1 MGAGGGVAAPEVLC
15 IPNRE
20 SPGKQRVKEE
30 PTDTSGKGGMDDLI
44 NQIKK
49 GGVKLKSTKSH
60 SIGGI
65 SRKPDV
71 EEKEKPADAV
81 QEMKSILAT
90 MKRGRHGRL
99 KPSEISQGSK
109 FRTKTKKEKSEFA
122 PEKEN
127 KTEFLGMKDENPN
140 NSITNENSTP
150 STFPINP
157 TEDSTVLNNQTE
169 MNLKKTEE
177 ADTVS
182 NNLYRRG
189 SSVEESFPSKEA
201 SNTPKFT
208 CPSVGENDHSSR
220 EVSPPVLRQRSEDKD
235 NSSRLS
241 QGRVV
246 TTTTIFLRNSQSPS
260 KD

>member
-1 MGAGGGVAAPEVLC
+1 MF
-15 IPNRE
+15 
-20 SPGKQRVKEE
+20 S
-30 PTDTSGKGGMDDLI
+30 DTSGKGGMDDLI

-109 FRTKTKKEKSEFA
+109 FRTKTKKEMSESA

-127 KTEFLGMKDENPN
+127 KTEVLSIKDENPN

-150 STFPINP
+150 STFPINSS
-157 TEDSTVLNNQTE
+157 EESTALNNQTE
-169 MNLKKTEE
+169 INLKKAEE
-177 ADTVS
+177 ADKVS

-189 SSVEESFPSKEA
+189 SSVEESFPSKEPSPSQEA
-201 SNTPKFT
+201 TYTPKST
-208 CPSVGENDHSSR
+208 CPSVEENDRSSR
-220 EVSPPVLRQRSEDKD
+220 EVTPPVLRQRSEDKD
-235 NSSRLS
+235 SSSRLS
-241 QGRVV
+241 QGRIV

>member
-1 MGAGGGVAAPEVLC
+1 
-15 IPNRE
+15 
-20 SPGKQRVKEE
+20 
-30 PTDTSGKGGMDDLI
+30 MDDLI

-109 FRTKTKKEKSEFA
+109 FRTKTKKENGESGPQKGN
-122 PEKEN
+122 KIEN
-127 KTEFLGMKDENPN
+127 LGTKDENAD
-140 NSITNENSTP
+140 NSINNENSSEPTTY
-150 STFPINP
+150 STNAML
-157 TEDSTVLNNQTE
+157 DSDAQNNQAEVT
-169 MNLKKTEE
+169 KKPEE
-177 ADTVS
+177 ADTIS
-182 NNLYRRG
+182 NILSRRG
-189 SSVEESFPSKEA
+189 SSIEERFPKKEPSPSHEA
-201 SNTPKFT
+201 SPTPKFT
-208 CPSVGENDHSSR
+208 RPSVGEEDSSSR
-220 EVSPPVLRQRSEDKD
+220 EVSPPVLRNRRSEEKE
-235 NSSRLS
+235 SGSRHS

>member
-1 MGAGGGVAAPEVLC
+1 
-15 IPNRE
+15 
-20 SPGKQRVKEE
+20 
-30 PTDTSGKGGMDDLI
+30 MDDLI

-109 FRTKTKKEKSEFA
+109 FRTKTKKEKSESA

-127 KTEFLGMKDENPN
+127 KTEVLGIKDENPN
-140 NSITNENSTP
+140 NSTTNENSTS

-157 TEDSTVLNNQTE
+157 TEDSTALNNQTE
-169 MNLKKTEE
+169 INLKKAEE

-182 NNLYRRG
+182 NIHRRG
-189 SSVEESFPSKEA
+189 SSIEESFPSKEPSPSQEA

-208 CPSVGENDHSSR
+208 CPTVGENDCSSR

-235 NSSRLS
+235 SSSRLS